1 MTQESEAMPKLNRLR
16 EEIRDRLE
24 RMDDEKID
32 TRFMLANGLL
42 ELYGFPRTLE
52 FLCEDPLIGELDDRI
67 EKTDG
72 YEALKEWR
80 KTYSTSELIEPLLFL
95 IDGTNRLE
103 EANVYPD
110 YKIVKLNA
118 DDVRN

>member
-1 MTQESEAMPKLNRLR
+1 MPELNSLI

-24 RMDDEKID
+24 MMDDAKIN

-52 FLCEDPLIGELDDRI
+52 FLCEDPSIGELDDGI
-67 EKTDG
+67 EKTGG
-72 YEALKEWR
+72 YDALKEWR
-80 KTYSTSELIEPLLFL
+80 KEYSTSELIEPLLFL

-103 EANVYPD
+103 DADAYPE

>member
-1 MTQESEAMPKLNRLR
+1 M
-16 EEIRDRLE
+16 
-24 RMDDEKID
+24 
-32 TRFMLANGLL
+32 

-52 FLCEDPLIGELDDRI
+52 FLCEDPLIGELDDGI

-80 KTYSTSELIEPLLFL
+80 KAYSTSELIEPLLFL

-103 EANVYPD
+103 DAYVYPE

>member
-1 MTQESEAMPKLNRLR
+1 MPKLNRLR

-52 FLCEDPLIGELDDRI
+52 FLCEDPSIGELDDGI
-67 EKTDG
+67 EKTGG

-80 KTYSTSELIEPLLFL
+80 KEYSTSELIEPLLFL

-103 EANVYPD
+103 DADVYPE